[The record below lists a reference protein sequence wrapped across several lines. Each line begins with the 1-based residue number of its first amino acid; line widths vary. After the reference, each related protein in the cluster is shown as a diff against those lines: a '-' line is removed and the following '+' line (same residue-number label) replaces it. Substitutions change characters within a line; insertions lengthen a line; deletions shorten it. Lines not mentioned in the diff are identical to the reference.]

1 MSVAAVTPGSAA
13 EHAGLQVGDTVT
25 ELQGKPAGQESRQEL
40 ARLNPGDTI
49 ALKVKSR
56 RGIER
61 ELKWKIGSHE
71 EISYAVKDL
80 DQITPEQ
87 RSRRNAWLKGEA
99 ETAAAAGVVPTGA
112 TGK

>member
-1 MSVAAVTPGSAA
+1 
-13 EHAGLQVGDTVT
+13 VT

-40 ARLNPGDTI
+40 SRLNPGDTI

-56 RGIER
+56 RGLER
-61 ELKWKIGSHE
+61 ELKFKIGSHE
-71 EISYAVKDL
+71 ESSYAVQDL
-80 DQITPEQ
+80 DPVTPQQ

-99 ETAAAAGVVPTGA
+99 ETAATAGVVPIGN